1 MLLMFFVYLF
11 QFIVL
16 VLLVML
22 DIYLGDYY
30 VLFLVYGLMLF
41 CHVSSSLHDIFV
53 ETKQYCQVTAS
64 LDVCV

>member
-30 VLFLVYGLMLF
+30 VLFLVYGPMLF
-41 CHVSSSLHDIFV
+41 CHVSSSLHDIF
-53 ETKQYCQVTAS
+53 C
-64 LDVCV
+64 